1 MRLYGKYI
9 GLLPA
14 DGKCTAL
21 YKYSLVKRRPN
32 VWYTDKP
39 VGVNSLKKVVS
50 NMFKEAGIEGRYT
63 NHSLHATTATRMYE
77 KGIDEQLIKEVTGHK
92 SDAVRIYKHTSETLM
107 EKACKTVVERDAP
120 GTIHEPAQAEFDIDK
135 VVLSLKKESL
145 KRSTCRSKGGRC
157 HKEEFCH
164 SHKGSK
170 CGGLCQF
177 LKKLDKVKRKKH
189 DVKRLRLSLK
199 FGKK

>member
-1 MRLYGKYI
+1 M
-9 GLLPA
+9 
-14 DGKCTAL
+14 
-21 YKYSLVKRRPN
+21 KRKPN
-32 VWYTDKP
+32 VWYSDKP

-50 NMFKEAGIEGRYT
+50 SMMKEAGIEGHFT

-107 EKACKTVVERDAP
+107 EKACKTVVERDVR
-120 GTIHEPAQAEFDIDK
+120 GTTIDPKVTEFDIDK
-135 VVLSLKKESL
+135 VSLSPKLESHTPIVR
-145 KRSTCRSKGGRC
+145 KSSGGRC

-164 SHKGSK
+164 SQKGSE

-177 LKKLDKVKRKKH
+177 LKKLDQVKEKKR
-189 DVKRLRLSLK
+189 DIKRLQLSLK
-199 FGKK
+199 FGKKK